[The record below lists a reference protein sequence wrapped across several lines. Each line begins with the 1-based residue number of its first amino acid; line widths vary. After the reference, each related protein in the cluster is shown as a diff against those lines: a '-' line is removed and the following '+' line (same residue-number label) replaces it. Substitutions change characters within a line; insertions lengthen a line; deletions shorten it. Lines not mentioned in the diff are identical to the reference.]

1 MTIEDIVAL
10 TKAGFS
16 KDEILALTGDPEQ
29 EKKPDEP
36 EQEKKP
42 EDSKPEEKKPEDSKP
57 EEKKPEDPKP
67 DEKKPADIESIN
79 KRLDYLISK
88 MNLAAVQNS
97 QQPGSEKKE
106 TVDDILASV
115 FSKPMK
121 QKEEK

>member
-10 TKAGFS
+10 TKAGFN
-16 KDEILALTGDPEQ
+16 KDEILALTGDL
-29 EKKPDEP
+29 
-36 EQEKKP
+36 
-42 EDSKPEEKKPEDSKP
+42 KPEEKPADPKP
-57 EEKKPEDPKP
+57 EEKPADPKP

-79 KRLDYLISK
+79 NRLDYLISK

-115 FSKPMK
+115 FSKPTK
-121 QKEEK
+121 KKEEK

>member
-29 EKKPDEP
+29 EKKPAEP
-36 EQEKKP
+36 EQ
-42 EDSKPEEKKPEDSKP
+42 
-57 EEKKPEDPKP
+57 EKKPEDPKP

-88 MNLAAVQNS
+88 MNLVAVQNS
-97 QQPGSEKKE
+97 QQPDSEKKE
-106 TVDDILASV
+106 TVDEILASV

>member
-29 EKKPDEP
+29 EKK
-36 EQEKKP
+36 KH
-42 EDSKPEEKKPEDSKP
+42 EDPKP

-67 DEKKPADIESIN
+67 EEKHEDPKPEEKKPADIESIN

-88 MNLAAVQNS
+88 MNLVAVQKS
-97 QQPGSEKKE
+97 QQPDEKKE
-106 TVDDILASV
+106 TVDDILSSIFA
-115 FSKPMK
+115 KPEK
-121 QKEEK
+121 KKEE

>member
-16 KDEILALTGDPEQ
+16 KDEILVLTGDPE
-29 EKKPDEP
+29 K
-36 EQEKKP
+36 
-42 EDSKPEEKKPEDSKP
+42 
-57 EEKKPEDPKP
+57 EKKPEDPKP
-67 DEKKPADIESIN
+67 EEKKPDDPKPEEKKPADIESIN

-106 TVDDILASV
+106 TVDEILASV

>member
-29 EKKPDEP
+29 EKKPDDP
-36 EQEKKP
+36 
-42 EDSKPEEKKPEDSKP
+42 KPEEKKPK
-57 EEKKPEDPKP
+57 DPKSE
-67 DEKKPADIESIN
+67 EKKPADIESIN

-115 FSKPMK
+115 FSKKPMK

>member
-29 EKKPDEP
+29 EKKPADS
-36 EQEKKP
+36 EQ
-42 EDSKPEEKKPEDSKP
+42 
-57 EEKKPEDPKP
+57 EKKPEDPKP
-67 DEKKPADIESIN
+67 EEKKPADIESIN